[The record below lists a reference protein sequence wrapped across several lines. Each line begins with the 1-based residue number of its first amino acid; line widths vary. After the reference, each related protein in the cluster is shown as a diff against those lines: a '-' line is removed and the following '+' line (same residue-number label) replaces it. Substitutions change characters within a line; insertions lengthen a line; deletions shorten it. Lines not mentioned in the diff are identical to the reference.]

1 MKSPFYFI
9 VKPLGGKRYDNIRK
23 YGDNEFIISSS
34 QEDHTATN
42 RFAVVVSTPSY
53 YNGEIKKGDLLIV
66 HHNVFRKYYDMKGV
80 EKFGPSYFCDDL
92 YIIGED
98 QYFLYSRGKSWKAP
112 GECCFIKPLD
122 SDSNTLFNHNGENH
136 ALKPLMG
143 EVRYGNQTLSKLGV
157 KEGDKV
163 SFQPGSEYEFS
174 IDGETLY
181 RMYNRNICVKI

>member
-42 RFAVVVSTPSY
+42 RFAVVASTPSY

-98 QYFLYSRGKSWKAP
+98 QYFLSCFNCSNDIGASSQRYSPRGVGRGRSPVKR
-112 GECCFIKPLD
+112 
-122 SDSNTLFNHNGENH
+122 TLLIRPAYKQRVEDCAANR
-136 ALKPLMG
+136 
-143 EVRYGNQTLSKLGV
+143 VRPKT
-157 KEGDKV
+157 
-163 SFQPGSEYEFS
+163 
-174 IDGETLY
+174 
-181 RMYNRNICVKI
+181 NRVTIRI